1 MGEGGRDMTH
11 EEYEALLDKYAAV
24 VLQGAIIS
32 CDEYNFLD
40 QYKNPTTGEIIVP
53 STVGGQRDAIRDGF
67 KLHRTANQAL
77 ADYCFEM
84 AGEMI
89 KARKRF
95 LNQTQKVE

>member
-1 MGEGGRDMTH
+1 MTNAQ
-11 EEYEALLDKYAAV
+11 YDDLLDKYAAA

-40 QYKNPTTGEIIVP
+40 QYKNPATGEIIVP
-53 STVGGQRDAIRDGF
+53 STVGGQREAIRDGF

-89 KARKRF
+89 EARERF
-95 LNQTQKVE
+95 LNQTKKVD

>member
-1 MGEGGRDMTH
+1 MTNAK
-11 EEYEALLDKYAAV
+11 YDYLLDKYAAT

-77 ADYCFEM
+77 ADYCFEL

-89 KARKRF
+89 DARERF
-95 LNQTQKVE
+95 LNKTQKVE